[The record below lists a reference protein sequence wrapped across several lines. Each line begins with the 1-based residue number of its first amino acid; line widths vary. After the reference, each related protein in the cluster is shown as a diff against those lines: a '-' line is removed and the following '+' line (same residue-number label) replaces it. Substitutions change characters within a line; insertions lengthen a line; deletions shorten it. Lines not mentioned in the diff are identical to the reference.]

1 MPHSNA
7 LFTTPASVNLDE
19 RSDCLV
25 VGVQATRNRGGK
37 ISTTVSLPAA
47 LTKQIASALDNGDIG
62 VEIGAHCVIHRPADI
77 GAERVLIVNLGQPDK
92 SGLRSR
98 DYATVCSALAV
109 AMSRLT
115 LKKAVVTVHLHKVC
129 DHSLNWCVHQL
140 VRQVLY
146 ARYQFSDFRSTKTP
160 RPTPLSVAIPCSGAG
175 GGSAPNKTKLKRA
188 VDIARAIAGGE
199 SACRDL
205 GNTPPNVCTPEYLAR
220 KARALGKTHKSV
232 KVEVLDEKRIER
244 EGMQALLAVARGSRN
259 KPRLIVLDYKPAKAS
274 ARKKEQPMVLVGKG
288 ISFDTGGISLK
299 PAMAMDEMKFDMCGA
314 ASVYGTMQAVA
325 EMKLDRRVIGVMVCA
340 ENMPDGDATRPG
352 DVVTTRSGQT
362 VEILNTDAE
371 GRLVLCDA
379 LDYVKRY
386 KPGVV
391 IDIATLTGACVVAL
405 GKVASGLLSNDERL
419 AQDLVLASNTSMDF
433 AWNLPLWDEYSEQ
446 LKSPVAD
453 MANIGGSDAGT
464 ITAACFLWKF
474 CKEYRWAHLDIA
486 GTAWLSAPQRTATGR
501 PVPLLCQY
509 LIDKS

>member
-7 LFTTPASVNLDE
+7 QFTTPASVNLDE
-19 RSDCLV
+19 RCDCLV
-25 VGVQATRNRGGK
+25 VGVQAARNRNGK
-37 ISTTVSLPAA
+37 ISTTMPLPAA
-47 LTKQIASALDNGDIG
+47 LIKQITSALDCGDIG
-62 VEIGAHCVIHRPADI
+62 LEIGAHSVIHRPTDI
-77 GAERVLIVNLGQPDK
+77 GAERLLIVNLGQPDK

-109 AMSRLT
+109 AMARLT

-129 DHSLNWCVHQL
+129 DRDLDWCVHQL

-146 ARYQFSDFRSTKTP
+146 ARYQFSDFRSTKVP
-160 RPTPLSVAIPCSGAG
+160 RPVALSVALPCSGAG
-175 GGSAPNKTKLKRA
+175 GGSARKNKLKRA
-188 VDIARAIAGGE
+188 IDNARAIAAGE

-259 KPRLIVLDYKPAKAS
+259 KPRLIVLDYKPAKAT
-274 ARKKEQPMVLVGKG
+274 ARKNEQPLVLVGKG

-325 EMKLDRRVIGVMVCA
+325 EMKLDRHVIGVMVCA

-352 DVVTTRSGQT
+352 DVVTTRSGQS

-405 GKVASGLLSNDERL
+405 GKVASGLLSNDDRL
-419 AQDLVLASNTSMDF
+419 VQELVQASNTAMDF
-433 AWNLPLWDEYSEQ
+433 VWNLPLWEEYSEQ

-453 MANIGGSDAGT
+453 MANIGGRDADT

-474 CKEYRWAHLDIA
+474 CKEFRWAHLDIA

-509 LIDKS
+509 LIDNS